1 MVLLL
6 MHFRTGDESVPYW
19 LEPRLVERSRFDKT
33 KLTKAIDLISKKYE
47 ALDYDIFADRVMS
60 LLYGVSGWSYF
71 YGLSGATICQIEEVF
86 V

>member
-47 ALDYDIFADRVMS
+47 ALDYDIFADRVMC
-60 LLYGVSGWSYF
+60 LLCGASGWSYF